1 MSFFRKYKTIEEI
14 LPGFLLE
21 KETGIQAKSFYPY
34 NWCSKV
40 FIDWLKENHLANQ
53 PMRKI
58 TSDNITNFFFYLG
71 RERDLDRPTCEKY
84 FLNLRQLFYYA
95 RKKGELEIIPFDN
108 VIYPRKK
115 KEQGADV
122 IQVDDLKI
130 LLPEIQRVDPQLYLA
145 CMIQYYCFI
154 RPGKELRLLK
164 IGDIDL
170 HNGLIVIQQFNAKNK
185 LRQSVTMPQQLIDI
199 CYTYGIDKADKS
211 LYVFGKRKVFNTRAV
226 SVNMLRWRFNNIRD
240 SLGMSKGYKFYSF
253 KHTGASRLHLSGISM
268 RELMDQLRHTKLEA
282 TQHYVKKH
290 IGIINNRIRDN
301 FPSPI

>member
-1 MSFFRKYKTIEEI
+1 VELFKHHRTIEEV

-21 KETGIQAKSFYPY
+21 KEAGIQAKSFYPY

-40 FIDWLKENHLANQ
+40 FIDWLKQHNLADQ

-58 TSDNITNFFFYLG
+58 NSDNIRDFFYFIG
-71 RERDLDRPTCEKY
+71 REKDLDRPTCEKY
-84 FLNLRQLFYYA
+84 FLNLRQLFNYA
-95 RKKGELEIIPFDN
+95 LKHKDVEIVPFDN
-108 VIYPRKK
+108 VTLPRKK
-115 KEQGADV
+115 KDQGADV
-122 IQVDDLKI
+122 IQIDDLRI
-130 LLPEIQRVDPQLYLA
+130 LLPEIQKIDPQLYLA
-145 CMIQYYCFI
+145 CMIQYFCFI

-170 HNGLIVIQQFNAKNK
+170 HNGIIVVRPENAKNG

-199 CYTYGIDKADKS
+199 CIQYEVHKADKS
-211 LYVFGKRKVFNTRAV
+211 LFVFGNKKRFGTKPC
-226 SVNMLRWRFNNIRD
+226 SVNMLRWRFNKVRD
-240 SLGMSKGYKFYSF
+240 RLEMTKGYKFYSF
-253 KHTGASRLHLSGISM
+253 KHTGASRLHMSGISM

-290 IGIINNRIRDN
+290 IGTVNDRIRDN